1 MSDWPGT
8 RHAESPCLGCSRSLG
23 YCREEQA
30 TFQPANYLTFQPA
43 SQPASQPTNHTQHR
57 QPPSSAQH
65 THLQFRSLNP
75 TPDPKQP
82 PSTLNIPS
90 PKTWSVDLPFAH
102 GHTRTV
108 RLPAHWPICPVS
120 PLSPPTFH
128 SRGGAQN
135 LPRPLPGEQTVRLCT
150 RADEGNAR
158 FVLSNAPVSAL
169 GQWHEPFALRATA
182 PRLSGAG
189 CVLVR

>member
-8 RHAESPCLGCSRSLG
+8 RHAESPCLGCSRSVG

-43 SQPASQPTNHTQHR
+43 SRPTN
-57 QPPSSAQH
+57 QPYTASSAALVS
-65 THLQFRSLNP
+65 TNMHLQFRSLNH

-108 RLPAHWPICPVS
+108 RLPAYWPICPVS

-128 SRGGAQN
+128 SLGGTQN
-135 LPRPLPGEQTVRLCT
+135 SPR
-150 RADEGNAR
+150 RADCS
-158 FVLSNAPVSAL
+158 FVHAS
-169 GQWHEPFALRATA
+169 
-182 PRLSGAG
+182 
-189 CVLVR
+189 